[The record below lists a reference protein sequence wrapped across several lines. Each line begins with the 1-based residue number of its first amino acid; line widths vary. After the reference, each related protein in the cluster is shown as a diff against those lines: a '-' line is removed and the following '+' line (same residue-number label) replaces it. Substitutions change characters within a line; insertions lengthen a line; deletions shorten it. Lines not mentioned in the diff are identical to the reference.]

1 MAEDLKGLLAAAG
14 AGAAVGA
21 ADQVAIDTAWGQK
34 NAGTTS
40 WIAGSLATALGL
52 AGHFALP
59 KRARGARQLAD
70 GLVAGGMTVIGQVG
84 MHDLDRAVDRVAKVS
99 GSLSITT
106 SSSSGSGASSGAN
119 NSATSA
125 NASSAGATSAGSTA
139 ASVLALDSSDL
150 NFGAQ

>member
-21 ADQVAIDTAWGQK
+21 ADQVAIDTAWGIQ
-34 NAGTTS
+34 NPGTTS

-52 AGHFALP
+52 AGHLALP
-59 KRARGARQLAD
+59 KRARGWRELAD
-70 GLVAGGMTVIGQVG
+70 GLVASGMTVIGQVG

-106 SSSSGSGASSGAN
+106 SSSSGSGAN